1 VEKVLHSFKHKYCIG
16 DKRMP
21 ITTLTNISV
30 PTEGAGSNSSLLMP
44 KLQYRF
50 RVFLDNFGTTGA
62 ADGTRE
68 ISRQVVDVTRPN
80 VSFEQMTIEA
90 YNSRTYL
97 AGKHTWDPIT
107 LTLREDANNN
117 VQKIVG
123 QQIQRQFDFYE
134 QSSAVS
140 SGTYKFQTRIE
151 ILDGGNGAQGAN
163 IIDRFHL
170 VGCYIESANYNTLAY
185 ATNEPV
191 TTTLSIRY
199 DNAIQFGADE
209 DFIGIGSAV
218 GRASNASI
226 GGTTVTG

>member
-1 VEKVLHSFKHKYCIG
+1 
-16 DKRMP
+16 MP
-21 ITTLTNISV
+21 ITTLQNISV

-50 RVFLDNFGTTGA
+50 RVLLDNFGTTGGP
-62 ADGTRE
+62 DGTRE

-80 VSFEQMTIEA
+80 ISFEQMTIEA

-97 AGKHTWDPIT
+97 AGKHTWEPIT

-117 VQKIVG
+117 VQKVVG
-123 QQIQRQFDFYE
+123 QQLQRQFDFFE

-140 SGTYKFQTRIE
+140 SGSYKFQTRIE
-151 ILDGGNGAQGAN
+151 ILDGGNGANGAN
-163 IIDRFHL
+163 VIDRFQL

-185 ATNEPV
+185 ATNEAV

-209 DFIGIGSAV
+209 SFEGIGEAV
-218 GRASNASI
+218 TRAVAAAT